1 MELQDLRRGRREKHL
16 RLAEK
21 LFVSWAT
28 QSLLMI
34 RVSNSNHYII
44 EDFMMKLLTP
54 LAMPL

>member
-34 RVSNSNHYII
+34 RVSNNNDYII

-54 LAMPL
+54 LTMPL